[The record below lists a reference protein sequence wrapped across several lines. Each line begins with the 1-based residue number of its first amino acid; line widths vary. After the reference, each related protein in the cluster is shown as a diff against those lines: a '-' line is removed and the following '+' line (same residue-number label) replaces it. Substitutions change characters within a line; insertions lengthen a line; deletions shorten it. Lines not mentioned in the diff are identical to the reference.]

1 MHKIVVMLLRGGT
14 KPVPFGPFDSYED
27 AREWAETGLSVRDDE
42 SYTINYIRPVG
53 KKSCDV

>member
-53 KKSCDV
+53 K